1 MKSIILSLI
10 ITTCI
15 FCTYSQNYRQFP
27 TSDDNPLWVL
37 KTTYP
42 HIEDNDEVYCGFYGL
57 LGDTIINSVKYEKIY
72 SFNDTIVSINN
83 IEYYLGCIREET
95 KKIYLIEPNSTS
107 EKLVFDF
114 SKNINDTIL
123 LDSILIPPSP
133 IILAD
138 IDTLNLNGENYL
150 RYWTSCGDK
159 WIEGI
164 GNAEW
169 DIFGICPPL
178 PDNGSYT
185 RLNSFKLDNTMIYGP
200 DCKCE
205 NNIATSINKYKQN
218 VSIELF
224 PNPANNYV
232 TFKFNNSIKNDNY
245 KIIIFD
251 IIGKVV
257 YKDLLLTNSNTIKL
271 DNINSGIYVIEFIL
285 NDSLYSSKLIVDKY

>member
-1 MKSIILSLI
+1 MKLILLSLL
-10 ITTCI
+10 ITVCV
-15 FCTYSQNYRQFP
+15 FYTYSQNYRQFP
-27 TSDDNPLWVL
+27 TSEDKPLWVL

-42 HIEDNDEVYCGFYGL
+42 HIEDNDEVHCSFYGL
-57 LGDTIINSVKYEKIY
+57 IGDTTINSVVYEKIY
-72 SFNDTIVSINN
+72 SLNDTIVSINN

-95 KKIYLIEPNSTS
+95 KKIYTIKANSTYK
-107 EKLVFDF
+107 KLVFDF
-114 SKNINDTIL
+114 SKTINDTIL
-123 LDSILIPPSP
+123 FDSAFIIPPP
-133 IILAD
+133 INLTN

-164 GNAEW
+164 GNTEW
-169 DIFGICPPL
+169 DIFGICPEL

-185 RLNSFKLDNTMIYGP
+185 RLNSFKLNNTMIYGT

-205 NNIATSINKYKQN
+205 NYIAASINKYEQN
-218 VSIELF
+218 ELIEIF

-245 KIIIFD
+245 KIIIFN

-257 YKDLLLTNSNTIKL
+257 FEDLLLNNSNTIKL
-271 DNINSGIYVIEFIL
+271 DNINSGLYIIEFIL
-285 NDSLYSSKLIVDKY
+285 DNSIYSSKLIVDKY